1 MRKIKKLIVFL
12 LVMTTLLSI
21 CAVAAYAD
29 DVAFGAGTVTAS
41 SLNIRSGPGTDNSVV
56 GTVTSGSI
64 PVILEKTSD
73 QWYKINYQGA
83 VGYVSADYISHVL
96 SAENFDASGVVTG
109 NSVRIRSGPSTDN
122 DIITTCSSGTKL
134 NVVGINNGWYKVT
147 TDSGKGYIRSDL
159 FKITGAAS
167 SNANNDGDA
176 NLSSSAPAPTGNSS
190 KGSSIANLALKYVGY
205 PYVYGAESPSSGFD
219 CSGLVYYCYGQYGYS
234 LSRTAS
240 QQYRNNGVSVSKS
253 ELQAGDLVFFS
264 SNGSSVTHVGIYIGD
279 GYFVHASTPSVGV
292 IVSSLS
298 SSYYT
303 RVWFGAKRIV

>member
-1 MRKIKKLIVFL
+1 
-12 LVMTTLLSI
+12 
-21 CAVAAYAD
+21 
-29 DVAFGAGTVTAS
+29 GA
-41 SLNIRSGPGTDNSVV
+41 
-56 GTVTSGSI
+56 I
-64 PVILEKTSD
+64 PVVLEKTND
-73 QWYKINYQGA
+73 QWYKINYQGK
-83 VGYVSADYISHVL
+83 VGYISTDYITHIL
-96 SAENFDASGVVTG
+96 TAENFDASGVVTG

-122 DIITTCSSGTKL
+122 DIITTCNSGTKL
-134 NVVGINNGWYKVT
+134 NVVGINNGWNKFDT
-147 TDSGKGYIRSDL
+147 SSGKGYIRSDL

-167 SNANNDGDA
+167 STNQSTDPDA
-176 NLSSSAPAPTGNSS
+176 NLSGSTPTPTGNSA
-190 KGSSIANLALKYVGY
+190 KGNSVANLALKYVGY

-240 QQYRNNGVSVSKS
+240 QQYRNNGVAVSKS

-303 RVWFGAKRIV
+303 RVWYGAKRIV